1 MRNGELDPDIY
12 SFVEMFDGDDHS
24 AAENFHE
31 STKLNAISG
40 QAVSA
45 RLQQIRHDPS
55 LMIAMKRAWKTY
67 PGARVVPL
75 PPPDLG
81 QSTLASAILG
91 RRSQIGAY
99 TGEPIRLEQLSAILR
114 FSFGPTQGGGPERPE
129 LMHLRASA
137 SAGGLHP
144 IEIYPLV
151 FDVDGLAPG
160 VYHYRVWDHA
170 LHVVSAAPCKEAILR
185 TAMSVDVVASSSV
198 VLAITGIF
206 RRNLTKYLHRG
217 YRFLSYDTG
226 ALLQSLYLTTT
237 ALGLGTCAIG
247 GFMDNEAGDVLGVD
261 NVDENVL
268 MLFTIGGRAQA
279 SEAGLVP

>member
-1 MRNGELDPDIY
+1 MRNGELEPDVY

-31 STKLNAISG
+31 STKLNMISG

-55 LMIAMKRAWKTY
+55 LIVAMKRAWKTY
-67 PGARVVPL
+67 PGARVLPL

-81 QSTLASAILG
+81 GATVASAILG
-91 RRSQIGAY
+91 RRSQIGPY
-99 TGEPIRLEQLSAILR
+99 TGEAIGLDQLSAILR
-114 FSFGPTQGGGPERPE
+114 FSFGPTQGGGPGQPE

-144 IEIYPLV
+144 LEIYPLV
-151 FDVDGLAPG
+151 FDMKGLAPG
-160 VYHYRVWDHA
+160 IYHYRVLDHA
-170 LHVVSAAPCKEAILR
+170 LDVVSTAPCKEEILR
-185 TAMSVDVVASSSV
+185 AAMSVEVVASSSV

-217 YRFLSYDTG
+217 YRFLSYDCG

-247 GFMDNEAGDVLGVD
+247 GFLDNQVGDVLGVD

-268 MLFTIGGRAQA
+268 MLFTIGGRARA
-279 SEAGLVP
+279 TEAELVP